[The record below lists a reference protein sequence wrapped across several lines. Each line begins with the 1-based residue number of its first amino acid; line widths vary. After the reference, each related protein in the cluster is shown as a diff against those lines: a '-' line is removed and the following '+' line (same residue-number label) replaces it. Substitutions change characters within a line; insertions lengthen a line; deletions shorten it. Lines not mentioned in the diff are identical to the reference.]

1 MGSGKN
7 FFFVSCIILVLATI
21 NMGVGPIMNK
31 KLGTSWGNANCEKKV
46 NDYEDEKKNN
56 PNMDDQTKKDREYDI
71 SECKNKKTMYNLEY
85 TSFVFNIVIGFIGVL
100 IGLYGLQNE
109 IIPKSGMVGMACGV
123 VGLALTLVY
132 VIFNIIVYTSY
143 NDNDNGYYKVDS
155 DGAFAE
161 KEGTRYKCYYF
172 KDKDFN
178 AVYAKF
184 SDFIKSQYNYNK
196 ELSDSFNTD
205 LEKKGCRDIY
215 GSPISGSIGLCALD
229 EYLDIPATYTNGNNE
244 VVPCSKLYYHDSY
257 NEFDDFSNYD
267 KSARILTTLIFS
279 ILIILCYLGFI
290 FSGFILNKEST

>member
-31 KLGTSWGNANCEKKV
+31 KLGTSWGNANCEKLV
-46 NDYEDEKKNN
+46 NEYEDDKKSN
-56 PNMDDQTKKDREYDI
+56 PNMDELTKEKREYNI
-71 SECKNKKTMYNLEY
+71 NQCKNKKTMYNMEY

-109 IIPKSGMVGMACGV
+109 VIPKSGTIGMACGF
-123 VGLALTLVY
+123 VGLALTIVY

-143 NDNDNGYYKVDS
+143 YDTQYYKVDS

-161 KEGTRYKCYYF
+161 REGTRYKCYYF
-172 KDKDFN
+172 KEKEDFRSL
-178 AVYAKF
+178 YAKY
-184 SDFIKSQYNYNK
+184 SDLIKSQYNYNK
-196 ELSDSFNTD
+196 ELSDSFKNER
-205 LEKKGCRDIY
+205 EKRYGCTVND
-215 GSPISGSIGLCALD
+215 GSIALCALD

-267 KSARILTTLIFS
+267 KSARILTTLIVS

-290 FSGFILNKEST
+290 FSGFILNKESA

>member
-31 KLGTSWGNANCEKKV
+31 KLGTSWGNANCEKMA
-46 NDYEDEKKNN
+46 NDYEDEKKSN
-56 PNMDDQTKKDREYDI
+56 PSMDELTKEEREYNI
-71 SECKNKKTMYNLEY
+71 NQCKNKKTMYNMEY

-109 IIPKSGMVGMACGV
+109 VIPKSGTIGMACGF
-123 VGLALTLVY
+123 VGLALTIVY

-143 NDNDNGYYKVDS
+143 YDTQYYKVDS

-161 KEGTRYKCYYF
+161 REGTRYKCYYF
-172 KDKDFN
+172 KEKEDYRSLF
-178 AVYAKF
+178 AKY
-184 SDFIKSQYNYNK
+184 SDLIKSQYNYNK
-196 ELSDSFNTD
+196 ELSDSFKNER
-205 LEKKGCRDIY
+205 EKRYGCTVND
-215 GSPISGSIGLCALD
+215 GSIALCALD

-290 FSGFILNKEST
+290 FSGFILNKESA